1 MKKTLL
7 FLAIFL
13 SLASGAYSQ
22 AEFNTGTLELVVNEY
37 GRIRLFSEDGTRQ
50 LQRASI
56 LAGTSITS
64 VFDYTNDA
72 EALEPTVLVTD
83 PQLSDFEIYGAYDNS
98 YSGLPPAVE
107 VRLHAYGWT
116 GGEFVIVKFNVKNI
130 ETAAISP
137 LIGLDII
144 PELNQSY
151 GFDTVTYLENEQV
164 IRFHRGAGINM
175 GMKLLSTP
183 FSSVVST
190 EWFED
195 YSVDENYWNWMN
207 FNALQPQYI
216 STTADGPLTITSQE
230 AVEIAPNESTEV
242 FYAMALGADQQDM
255 LDNIAAAT
263 AKYESWFASVDDPG
277 APQSLAALEQNYP
290 NPFSSLTSI
299 RYTLREEGPV
309 SLKIYNSA
317 GNEIAVLVHGDQIA
331 GTHVVEFGAE
341 MLPPGIYFCRLL
353 SGNNASAIKM
363 QIVK

>member
-7 FLAIFL
+7 FLAVFL
-13 SLASGAYSQ
+13 SMASGSFSQ

-64 VFDYTNDA
+64 VFDYPNDA
-72 EALEPTVLVTD
+72 ETLEPTVLVAD

-130 ETAAISP
+130 ETAAMNP

-144 PELNQSY
+144 PELNQTY

-175 GMKLLSTP
+175 GMKLLSAPLST
-183 FSSVVST
+183 VVST

-207 FNALQPQYI
+207 FNALQPLYV
-216 STTADGPLTITSQE
+216 STTADGPVTITSQE
-230 AVEIAPNESTEV
+230 AVEIAPNESTDV
-242 FYAMALGADQQDM
+242 YYAMALGADQQDM
-255 LDNIAAAT
+255 LDNIAAAN
-263 AKYESWFASVDDPG
+263 AKYLSWFASVDDPNT
-277 APQSLAALEQNYP
+277 PQSLVALEQNYP
-290 NPFSSLTSI
+290 NPFQNSTSI
-299 RYTLREEGPV
+299 RYTLPEDGPV
-309 SLKIYNSA
+309 SLTIYNSA
-317 GNEIAVLVHGDQIA
+317 GNEVANLVNVDQTA

-341 MLPPGIYFCRLL
+341 RLPPGIYFCRLL
-353 SGNNASAIKM
+353 SGNNTSAIKL